1 MASLRDS
8 ERREIVRRLACF
20 ESPPEVAEWASEE
33 FEKDVTRNQVHHYDP
48 TRSDE
53 TAEKWEELFQ
63 ETREAF
69 LSDLDTI
76 PLSHQ
81 AVRLREL
88 TDLYE
93 RAKEQEEIEKAAR
106 MLKQAAKESG
116 GKFTNVE
123 RKEHSGS
130 VDLSRDVDL
139 TSLTDDQIER
149 LAEGAPPEEV
159 L

>member
-8 ERREIVRRLACF
+8 ERREIVQRLACF

-53 TAEKWEELFQ
+53 TAKKWEALFQ

-69 LSDLDTI
+69 LNDLDTI
-76 PLSHQ
+76 PLSHR

-93 RAKEQEEIEKAAR
+93 RAKEQEEVEKAAR
-106 MLKQAAKESG
+106 MLKQAAKEVG
-116 GKFTNVE
+116 QKFTNVE
-123 RKEHSGS
+123 RKEHSGP
-130 VDLSRDVDL
+130 DGGPIEHKDVQMSDA
-139 TSLTDDQIER
+139 E
-149 LAEGAPPEEV
+149 LARIAAENE
-159 L
+159 

>member
-1 MASLRDS
+1 MARLRDK
-8 ERREIVRRLACF
+8 ERRKIVQRLACF
-20 ESPPEVAEWASEE
+20 ESPSEVVEYVSEA
-33 FEKDVTRNQVHHYDP
+33 FDKDVTVRQVCHYDP
-48 TRSDE
+48 TRSEE
-53 TAEKWEELFQ
+53 TAEKWKRLFE
-63 ETREAF
+63 ETRESF

-76 PLSHQ
+76 PLSHR

-116 GKFTNVE
+116 GKFTNLE
-123 RKEHSGS
+123 RRQHSGS
-130 VDLSRDVDL
+130 LNLSRDVDL
-139 TSLTDDQIER
+139 TSLTDEQIER

>member
-8 ERREIVRRLACF
+8 ERREIVQRLACF

-63 ETREAF
+63 ETREEF

-76 PLSHQ
+76 PLSHR

-88 TDLYE
+88 TDLYK
-93 RAKEQEEIEKAAR
+93 RAKEQEEVEKAAR
-106 MLKQAAKESG
+106 MLKQAAKEVG
-116 GKFTNVE
+116 DKFTNRQEVD
-123 RKEHSGS
+123 HSGGFM
-130 VDLSRDVDL
+130 VQINPPA
-139 TSLTDDQIER
+139 DD
-149 LAEGAPPEEV
+149 
-159 L
+159 

>member
-8 ERREIVRRLACF
+8 ERREIVQRLACF

-69 LSDLDTI
+69 LNDLDTI
-76 PLSHQ
+76 PLSHR

-88 TDLYE
+88 TNLYE
-93 RAKEQEEIEKAAR
+93 RAKEQEEVEKAAR
-106 MLKQAAKESG
+106 MLKQAAKEVG
-116 GKFTNVE
+116 EKFTNVE
-123 RKEHSGS
+123 RKEHSGPDGEAMQMKWVDPKS
-130 VDLSRDVDL
+130 VDESDAGD
-139 TSLTDDQIER
+139 
-149 LAEGAPPEEV
+149 
-159 L
+159 

>member
-1 MASLRDS
+1 MARLRDT
-8 ERREIVRRLACF
+8 ERREIVQRLACF
-20 ESPPEVAEWASEE
+20 ESPSEVVEYVSEA
-33 FEKDVTRNQVHHYDP
+33 FDKDVTVRQVCHYDP
-48 TRSDE
+48 TRSEE
-53 TAEKWEELFQ
+53 TAEKWKRLFE
-63 ETREAF
+63 ETRESF

-76 PLSHQ
+76 PLSHR

-116 GKFTNVE
+116 GKFTNLE
-123 RKEHSGS
+123 RRQHSGS
-130 VDLSRDVDL
+130 LNLSRDVDL
-139 TSLTDDQIER
+139 TSLTDEQIER
-149 LAEGAPPEEV
+149 LAEGAPPDEV

>member
-1 MASLRDS
+1 MARLRDT
-8 ERREIVRRLACF
+8 ERREIVQRLACF
-20 ESPPEVAEWASEE
+20 ESPSEVVEYVSEA
-33 FEKDVTRNQVHHYDP
+33 FDKDVTVRQVCHYDP
-48 TRSDE
+48 TRSEE
-53 TAEKWEELFQ
+53 TAEKWKRLFE
-63 ETREAF
+63 ETRESF

-76 PLSHQ
+76 PLSHR

-116 GKFTNVE
+116 GKFTNLE
-123 RKEHSGS
+123 RRQHSGS
-130 VDLSRDVDL
+130 LNLSRDVDL
-139 TSLTDDQIER
+139 TSLTDEQIER